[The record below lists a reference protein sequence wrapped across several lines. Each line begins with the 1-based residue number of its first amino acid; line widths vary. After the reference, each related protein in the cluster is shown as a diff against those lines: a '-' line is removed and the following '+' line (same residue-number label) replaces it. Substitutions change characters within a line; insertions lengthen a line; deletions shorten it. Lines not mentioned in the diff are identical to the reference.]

1 MIIRTT
7 TITLVYCFS
16 VSWVSAEKPAEQRG
30 VRHTEGGRE
39 SGGAAAPPRPCRAN
53 WAGESAGGG
62 ASSAKMFLT
71 ALSDKGA
78 HMKAVLF

>member
-1 MIIRTT
+1 MVQIN
-7 TITLVYCFS
+7 CFS
-16 VSWVSAEKPAEQRG
+16 VSWVSEEKPPEQRG

-39 SGGAAAPPRPCRAN
+39 SGSTAAPPRPCRATGLGN
-53 WAGESAGGG
+53 QCGG

-78 HMKAVLF
+78 QMKAVLF